1 MKIQGNTTGSYA
13 PRADYAVTDP
23 KNPAFIKN
31 KPNEAIKS
39 AQDAA
44 TAAKTAADA
53 AITAAQKAQSVAD
66 NALPK
71 SGGEMTGPV
80 KLRGIHLTP
89 GVDYGKEFPEG
100 AEEGRLFWLEVVTE
114 EENPEE
120 GSQNG

>member
-1 MKIQGNTTGSYA
+1 MKIYGNTTGTYV

-23 KNPAFIKN
+23 KSPSFIKN

-44 TAAKTAADA
+44 TAAKTAADDA
-53 AITAAQKAQSVAD
+53 KTAAEEAQSVAD

-71 SGGEMTGPV
+71 SGGEMTGAV

-100 AEEGRLFWLEVVTE
+100 AEEGRLFFLEVVSD
-114 EENPEE
+114 
-120 GSQNG
+120 GG

>member
-1 MKIQGNTTGSYA
+1 MKIQGNTTGFYT

-39 AQDAA
+39 PKDAA

-53 AITAAQKAQSVAD
+53 AKKTADEAKTAAD
-66 NALPK
+66 NAMPK
-71 SGGEMTGPV
+71 SGGDMAGPV
-80 KLRGIHLTP
+80 KLKGIHLTP

-100 AEEGRLFWLEVVTE
+100 AEEGRLFFLEVVS
-114 EENPEE
+114 EN
-120 GSQNG
+120 G

>member
-1 MKIQGNTTGSYA
+1 MKIYGNTTGTYV

-53 AITAAQKAQSVAD
+53 AITAAQNAQSVAD
-66 NALPK
+66 SALPK
-71 SGGEMTGPV
+71 SGGDMTGPV
-80 KLRGIHLTP
+80 KLKGIHLTP

-100 AEEGRLFWLEVVTE
+100 AEEGRLFFLEVVSAD
-114 EENPEE
+114 
-120 GSQNG
+120 G

>member
-53 AITAAQKAQSVAD
+53 ASTAAQKAQSTAD

-71 SGGEMTGPV
+71 SGGVMKGALKLEGPMV
-80 KLRGIHLTP
+80 WTEGVNYGTAFTDKFLNEDPVGTVFGILAVSED
-89 GVDYGKEFPEG
+89 G
-100 AEEGRLFWLEVVTE
+100 
-114 EENPEE
+114 
-120 GSQNG
+120 